1 MSRYVDI
8 FKLFLF
14 TKVKM
19 RLKMITTAPTPSGLT
34 CPGCQGRNENDKLA
48 LQAFIFGEIITIV
61 LNAWTN
67 LDPSLMSVWT
77 LSNNRLQSPA
87 DTMSPALAQPININI
102 IFILI
107 PGSV

>member
-1 MSRYVDI
+1 
-8 FKLFLF
+8 
-14 TKVKM
+14 
-19 RLKMITTAPTPSGLT
+19 MITTAPTPSGLT

-48 LQAFIFGEIITIV
+48 LKAFIFGEIITIV
-61 LNAWTN
+61 LNTWTN
-67 LDPSLMSVWT
+67 LDPSLMSVGT

-87 DTMSPALAQPININI
+87 DTMSPAWPININI